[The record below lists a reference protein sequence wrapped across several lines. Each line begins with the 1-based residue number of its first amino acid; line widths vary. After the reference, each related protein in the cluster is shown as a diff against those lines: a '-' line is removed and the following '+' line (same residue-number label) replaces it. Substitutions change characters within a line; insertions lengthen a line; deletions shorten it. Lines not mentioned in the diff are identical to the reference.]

1 MIAVLCNWLYISL
14 IGFPLGYFV
23 LSAVGRK
30 FHYQFKSMRPY
41 LWAGIVINTVYAQFF
56 SIFMKVG
63 LWANIVLIILSLV
76 ALMLSFKKIKK
87 EFAERKSTWQKEKNW
102 IKISFIGI
110 VVLLIF
116 LTAYGTSR
124 GYMAYDTALYHAQ
137 AIRWIEEFGV
147 VKGLGLLH
155 CRFAYNSASFALSA
169 LFSGSFLAIEPLH
182 AVSGYFILL
191 LSLELTELSKAI
203 ACRKVRFP
211 DILRMGIIYYYS
223 VAFRQMVAPASDFPA
238 TAIVIYLVLQFA
250 YLIDE
255 KEENTTP
262 YSLLCV
268 LAVYGV
274 TLKLSAG
281 LFVLLTVYPVIRMI
295 QKKESKRIPFYLSLG
310 VLILIPFLIRGVLIS
325 GWLLYPSTSID
336 LFDVAWKIPKEAAKA
351 DMAEIQRWG
360 RNLQYVT
367 EPMNGTF
374 GWVKGWFLSQDGLV
388 KIMLLLDVAGLFFGS
403 FGIILSAIRKK
414 AELSYIVLFVT
425 LYVSTAY
432 WFLSAPLVRYGYA
445 YVILPFLV
453 AFGYYLGKWKKGFP
467 ILLSACIIFLLYKTI
482 AVGKI
487 AYSDRLSP
495 FYLKQQGYEEYEVN
509 SYEVDGV
516 TLYLP
521 VNGDQT
527 GYECFPSAP
536 FEFKGRIRNGNLKEG
551 FLPNGSTN

>member
-14 IGFPLGYFV
+14 IGFPIGFFI
-23 LSAVGRK
+23 LSAVGDR

-41 LWAGIVINTVYAQFF
+41 LWAGIVFHTVYAQFF
-56 SIFMKVG
+56 SLFMKVG
-63 LWANIVLIILSLV
+63 LWANVILMILSLAAFV
-76 ALMLSFKKIKK
+76 FSFKKLKK
-87 EFAERKSTWQKEKNW
+87 EFAKKNDAW
-102 IKISFIGI
+102 KNNKIWLRIFVGI
-110 VVLLIF
+110 IAGLAILF
-116 LTAYGTSR
+116 TAYGTSR

-137 AIRWIEEFGV
+137 AIRWIEEYGV
-147 VKGLGLLH
+147 VKGLGLFH

-169 LFSGSFLAIEPLH
+169 LFSGSFLPIEPLH
-182 AVSGYFILL
+182 TVSGYFVLL
-191 LSLELTELSKAI
+191 LSLELTELPKAI

-238 TAIVIYLVLQFA
+238 TVTVIYLVLQFA

-268 LAVYGV
+268 LAVYAV

-281 LFVLLTVYPVIRMI
+281 LFILLTIYSIIRMI
-295 QKKESKRIPFYLSLG
+295 QKKESKRIPFYIGVG

-336 LFDVAWKIPKEAAKA
+336 LFDVAWKIPKEAALA
-351 DMAEIQRWG
+351 DMAEIQKWG

-367 EPMNGTF
+367 EPVNGTF
-374 GWVKGWFLSQDGLV
+374 GWVKSWFLFQNSLV
-388 KIMLLLDVAGLFFGS
+388 KMMLLLDVAGLFFGTV
-403 FGIILSAIRKK
+403 GIILSVIRKK
-414 AELSYIVLFVT
+414 AELSYVVLFVT
-425 LYVSTAY
+425 LYISTAY

-453 AFGYYLGKWKKGFP
+453 AFGYYLGKWEKGFP
-467 ILLSACIIFLLYKTI
+467 ILLTFCILFILYKMT
-482 AVGKI
+482 AVGII

-495 FYLKQQGYEEYEVN
+495 FYIKQQGYEEYEVT

-516 TLYLP
+516 TLYAP

-536 FEFKGRIRNGNLKEG
+536 FEFKGRIRNGNLKDG
-551 FLPNGSTN
+551 FMP

>member
-14 IGFPLGYFV
+14 IGFPIGFFI
-23 LSAVGRK
+23 LSAVGDR

-41 LWAGIVINTVYAQFF
+41 LWAGIVFHTVYAQFF
-56 SIFMKVG
+56 SLFMKVG
-63 LWANIVLIILSLV
+63 LWANVILMILSL
-76 ALMLSFKKIKK
+76 AAFAFSYKKLKK
-87 EFAERKSTWQKEKNW
+87 EFAKKNDAW
-102 IKISFIGI
+102 KKNKIWLRITVGI
-110 VVLLIF
+110 IAGLAILF
-116 LTAYGTSR
+116 TAYGTSR

-137 AIRWIEEFGV
+137 AIRWIEEYGV

-169 LFSGSFLAIEPLH
+169 LFSGSFLPIEPLH
-182 AVSGYFILL
+182 TVSGYFVLL
-191 LSLELTELSKAI
+191 LSLELTELPKAI

-238 TAIVIYLVLQFA
+238 TVTVIYLVLQFA

-268 LAVYGV
+268 LAVYAV

-281 LFVLLTVYPVIRMI
+281 LFILLTIYPIIRMI
-295 QKKESKRIPFYLSLG
+295 QKKESKRIPLYIGVG

-336 LFDVAWKIPKEAAKA
+336 LFDVAWKIPKEAALA
-351 DMAEIQRWG
+351 DMAEIQKWG

-367 EPMNGTF
+367 EPVNGTF
-374 GWVKGWFLSQDGLV
+374 GWVKSWFLFQNSLV
-388 KIMLLLDVAGLFFGS
+388 KMMLLLDVAGLFFGTV
-403 FGIILSAIRKK
+403 GIILSVIRKK
-414 AELSYIVLFVT
+414 AELSYVVLFVT
-425 LYVSTAY
+425 LYISTAY

-453 AFGYYLGKWKKGFP
+453 AFGYYLGKWEKGFP
-467 ILLSACIIFLLYKTI
+467 ILLTLCILFILYKMT
-482 AVGKI
+482 AVGI
-487 AYSDRLSP
+487 IVYSDRLSP
-495 FYLKQQGYEEYEVN
+495 FYIKQQDYEEYEVT

-516 TLYLP
+516 TLYAP

-536 FEFKGRIRNGNLKEG
+536 FEFKGRIRNGNLKDG
-551 FLPNGSTN
+551 FMP